1 MTTQYATASYQEII
15 DLHTE
20 NDTVSVL
27 GIHTPVSDAPYAFLQ
42 GFFDSFQKYHY
53 DGCSLSLVPAARL
66 PADPS
71 QVSYEGGDL
80 QIDPRDLLNP
90 ILWHGAHG
98 ESLGAVL
105 NGFYAGSTMG
115 TDVTRTYSDS
125 VDHNMI
131 SESQIGNSEILQ
143 SLYYRALTDNSWKKA
158 HPQQGFRIGGL
169 HPLVYSVG
177 TNMQYGNSFSGLH
190 NPRVPF
196 RSAVPNDPTDGD
208 SFSGAINYAG
218 ELGISAVAGS
228 QAVTAS
234 PAQGIQSTGVDGSVT
249 VGPDNSGIQF
259 FSERL
264 HRLGWL
270 DTRSRVMNSAD
281 AVTVSMS
288 GDPVQDSASMSNLYV
303 QVEDVERI
311 NQLPRLFMGVCLLP
325 PAYKAEQYYRLVL
338 NHRFSFK
345 KFRGISMRGD
355 IVGGRFGPGTAPG
368 YTNMLSD

>member
-20 NDTVSVL
+20 SDKVSVL
-27 GIHTPVSDAPYAFLQ
+27 GIHTPVTDAPYTFLQ
-42 GFFDSFQKYHY
+42 GFFDAFQKYHY

-71 QVSYEGGDL
+71 QVSYEGGS
-80 QIDPRDLLNP
+80 QPIDPRDLLNP

-98 ESLGAVL
+98 ESLGSVL
-105 NGFYAGSTMG
+105 NQFYSGTQYT
-115 TDVTRTYSDS
+115 TDVQRQFSDS

-131 SESQIGNSEILQ
+131 SQSQVGNDVIWQ

-177 TNMQYGNSFSGLH
+177 TNIQYGNSSSGRYE
-190 NPRVPF
+190 PYAPVRTATPQ
-196 RSAVPNDPTDGD
+196 DPDNAALLG
-208 SFSGAINYAG
+208 NYSQG
-218 ELGISAVAGS
+218 ELGLGVGS
-228 QAVTAS
+228 DTEALYAS
-234 PAQGIQSTGVDGSVT
+234 GAQGMQTTNTGTPVT
-249 VGPDNSGIQF
+249 VSIGSDKTGINF

-270 DTRSRVMNSAD
+270 DTRSRVMNRLESVS
-281 AVTVSMS
+281 VTVTGQPEDDATSM
-288 GDPVQDSASMSNLYV
+288 NRLYV
-303 QVEDVERI
+303 DTENTEKI
-311 NQLPRLFMGVCLLP
+311 NYLPRLFMGICLLP

-345 KFRGISMRGD
+345 KFRGLSYRGD
-355 IVGGRFGPGTAPG
+355 EVGRFGPGTSPG
-368 YTNMLSD
+368 YTFMY